1 MMMDEKEKISVLG
14 LGRDQDFDTKLLR
27 IRVGWSL
34 HILVA
39 PGIYAENVRV
49 FTDFPAEG
57 QNYARNKFRELQWT
71 YRGKY
76 ASRDPDRR
84 IELALTASGPF
95 RIRWTF
101 GSDGSTAVDNLAGHG
116 FFVVEP
122 DLGYSPDSIN
132 CQTVITKQ
140 LGPLP
145 QWHRRLLVAHKTG
158 YNMIH
163 FTPPQQL
170 GSSRSAY
177 SISNQMRL
185 DSLYLPTGY
194 AHKDVVITYT
204 NRSKQQKQLKVD
216 SSFLELRRE
225 LQHLKHEQGVLSI
238 VDVVWNHT
246 SFDTPWLIQV
256 QLSHERRIHTHT
268 YTCVYIHVYVYACMC
283 YVYTLYSMLSIIL

>member
-1 MMMDEKEKISVLG
+1 MGEQDKTSVLV
-14 LGRDQDFDTKLLR
+14 LGRNQDLDTKLLR
-27 IRVGWSL
+27 IHVGWSL

-57 QNYARNKFRELQWT
+57 ENYVRNKFRELQWS
-71 YRGKY
+71 YKGKN

-84 IELALTASGPF
+84 IQLVLSVSGPF
-95 RIRWTF
+95 RIQWTF
-101 GSDGSTAVDNLAGHG
+101 GNDCINGVLAGHG

-122 DLGYSPDSIN
+122 DLGYSPDSIT

-140 LGPLP
+140 LGPLS
-145 QWHRRLLVAHKTG
+145 QWHRRLLVAHKSG

-185 DSLYLPTGY
+185 DSSYLPTGHT
-194 AHKDVVITYT
+194 HKEVVITYT
-204 NRSKQQKQLKVD
+204 NRSKEQKQLKVD
-216 SSFLELRRE
+216 SSFLELRKE
-225 LQHLKHEQGVLSI
+225 LQHLKHEQGILSI

-256 QLSHERRIHTHT
+256 K
-268 YTCVYIHVYVYACMC
+268 
-283 YVYTLYSMLSIIL
+283 